1 MRRTYDVLN
10 ILHMAE
16 IVHVKEGKKYSYDP
30 LVLEGAEAAAVHDWV
45 A

>member
-16 IVHVKEGKKYSYDP
+16 VVKVSMDKEYYYDP
-30 LVLEGAEAAAVHDWV
+30 LVLEGAEAADAHNLES
-45 A
+45 